1 MFFEDD
7 VRSTFVPKC
16 SRVGILRLMC
26 SPSKSFS
33 NLVAFTA
40 HFITANPWLKGT
52 DPLKVRGFEK
62 VELGSAFPKGD
73 AAKRSELLALAQH
86 QQEEPASH
94 CGSSDPL
101 PWAERCRNAQ
111 PRAK

>member
-1 MFFEDD
+1 MVLGAWLVLMFHVEHFRHVFCRWRAKHVCPKVQQSWNSSSDVFPFE
-7 VRSTFVPKC
+7 K
-16 SRVGILRLMC
+16 
-26 SPSKSFS
+26 FS

-94 CGSSDPL
+94 CG
-101 PWAERCRNAQ
+101 
-111 PRAK
+111 